1 MIDFELEEL
10 HRCDDWHRLLGGY
23 QSLLE
28 QQVATAEA
36 AEEFDGWL
44 PRLQTVEGI
53 DEDALSRIHGRLI
66 AWGFL
71 TFRLAGRTAGIQ
83 YQISPAGKQA
93 LARHAEPVGCF
104 HTPGEPRRVLPDR

>member
-1 MIDFELEEL
+1 MIDIELEEL
-10 HRCDDWHRLLGGY
+10 HRCDDWRRLLEGY

-28 QQVATAEA
+28 QRISAAEA
-36 AEEFDGWL
+36 PEKLDGWL
-44 PRLQTVEGI
+44 PRLHAVEGV
-53 DEDALSRIHGRLI
+53 DDSDLSRIHGRLI

-93 LARHAEPVGCF
+93 LARHPAPV
-104 HTPGEPRRVLPDR
+104 

>member
-10 HRCDDWHRLLGGY
+10 DCCDDWRRLLGCY

-28 QQVATAEA
+28 QQVSAAEA
-36 AEEFDGWL
+36 EDEFDGWL
-44 PRLQTVEGI
+44 SRLQSVEGVD
-53 DEDALSRIHGRLI
+53 DEALSRIHGRLI

-71 TFRLAGRTAGIQ
+71 TFRLAGRTTGIQ

-93 LARHAEPVGCF
+93 LARHPEPA
-104 HTPGEPRRVLPDR
+104 

>member
-10 HRCDDWHRLLGGY
+10 DRCDDWRRLLGCY

-28 QQVATAEA
+28 QQVSTAE

-44 PRLQTVEGI
+44 PRLQSVEGV
-53 DEDALSRIHGRLI
+53 EDLSRIHGRLI
-66 AWGFL
+66 AWVFL
-71 TFRLAGRTAGIQ
+71 TFRLVGRTAGIQ

-93 LARHAEPVGCF
+93 LARHTEPV
-104 HTPGEPRRVLPDR
+104 